1 MSEEILFIRQAI
13 DALISTSEEI
23 STVNPTIREL
33 LERMKPTSLN
43 QNAITYLPNSNNNN
57 SSNNHSNSSS
67 NNDINYTNSITSF
80 SPAPTSMS
88 SSFTETNSAIQDKF
102 KYVIPNQTMM
112 DPMNFKPISIP
123 SVLNNNMA
131 QINNTT
137 IDLQTSSDNTNHSTQ
152 KLGRKRKTEKPPEE
166 KFHCNKCELVFTK
179 ITELKRHEKG
189 HLLILPH
196 ICSRCGKGFARK
208 DALKRHGNTLTCDRN
223 RKKLRETLG
232 DKYEEYIARAH
243 RDGISI

>member
-1 MSEEILFIRQAI
+1 MSEEILFIKQAI

-23 STVNPTIREL
+23 PTVNPTVREL
-33 LERMKPTSLN
+33 LERMKLIGIDQSITSHS
-43 QNAITYLPNSNNNN
+43 PNSNNNDNKNHLTNN
-57 SSNNHSNSSS
+57 SFLPPHSV
-67 NNDINYTNSITSF
+67 
-80 SPAPTSMS
+80 S
-88 SSFTETNSAIQDKF
+88 SSFTQTNGAIQEKF

-112 DPMNFKPISIP
+112 DTMNFKPISIP
-123 SVLNNNMA
+123 SVLNNNMPP
-131 QINNTT
+131 
-137 IDLQTSSDNTNHSTQ
+137 IDSKPTGTSISSKNSTRSTQ
-152 KLGRKRKTEKPPEE
+152 KVGRRRKKEKPPEE

-179 ITELKRHEKG
+179 ITELRRHEKG

-196 ICSRCGKGFARK
+196 ICPRCGKGFARK

-232 DKYEEYIARAH
+232 EKYEEYIARAQ